1 MRFGKEE
8 YVMSK
13 FTLRAIRV
21 NYNLSAHDVSN
32 AVGIHYQT
40 LLKYEN
46 DSTRIPL
53 DLLKKLSDFYKVKMD
68 DIFLGKKYELKRI
81 NVS

>member
-1 MRFGKEE
+1 LWRFHINSDIFFKGEKENILE
-8 YVMSK
+8 RKMWY
-13 FTLRAIRV
+13 F
-21 NYNLSAHDVSN
+21 LS
-32 AVGIHYQT
+32 
-40 LLKYEN
+40 
-46 DSTRIPL
+46 

>member
-1 MRFGKEE
+1 
-8 YVMSK
+8 MSK

-46 DSTRIPL
+46 DSTRIP
-53 DLLKKLSDFYKVKMD
+53 
-68 DIFLGKKYELKRI
+68 IRI
-81 NVS
+81 Y